1 MPLSSLTEQE
11 LTRAGVSSLPITPT
25 ASPAFGGKS
34 YTPAQ
39 MKAAFDRLPRL
50 IAERLNAVIASLTD
64 GEILSQ
70 IPLSLGQTPTTLA
83 AFCDLLAAHLE
94 ASPGFDASPTE
105 DSANVVTSG
114 GIYAALRAQGL
125 AYDGVTGVLSLTA
138 GAGESA
144 YASAA
149 FPIPALEKQVA
160 LLRTLMGASVLVEKT
175 EDTYSSRETAGGL
188 PVVDNSPTTVHRIA
202 GDTKTSVNLFDLSLE
217 GGSAHVSGMD
227 ITTNN
232 NTWTVSGTANASL
245 VDFKTII
252 LPSTLGGK
260 TITFSQSKYFS
271 SFGEAGA
278 VYFVLDRNDGIRIGN
293 TYKNKLTATLDPEYS
308 YSLSIRCGSYVGESF
323 EEETISFMVNEGE
336 EAQPYSD
343 YFAGTKSA
351 AFQGIVSCGRNLL
364 KPSEDLTKTIAGV
377 TYQAMQETGTVKVTG
392 TPNVREGTAVFKNIP
407 LPTGTFTMY
416 IPNKMSGVS
425 WYLRNSTTQVAS
437 IGASTTNQFV
447 TFTAD
452 TKELYSIYVYVEVSV
467 GTIDYTETPMLLY
480 GSVTENFPAFSLY
493 SADGSFHL
501 DTAQDLGKW
510 DYIDADTQALVT
522 ATADADFSSVTDA
535 DGVSAGGADGT
546 TTAGRYYWALC
557 SEGMVAEDFTLS
569 DIITNLPTI
578 EDYQSLAP
586 DENAYLSLDTET
598 RTLLLLI
605 PESYGEN
612 GGTWVSEHPEVYAV
626 FKTQPLDAPMN
637 IPATYPVWEHGLET
651 ILPESEGDASADVQ
665 CTVTASYYVKAGGDA
680 A

>member
-125 AYDGVTGVLSLTA
+125 AYDGVTGVLSLIA

-188 PVVDNSPTTVHRIA
+188 PVVDNSPSTVHRIA
-202 GDTKTSVNLFDLSLE
+202 GDTKTSVNLFDFSFE
-217 GGSAHVSGMD
+217 GGSASVSGIE

-245 VDFKTII
+245 VDFKTML

-278 VYFVLDRNDGIRIGN
+278 VYFVLDRNDGTRIGN
-293 TYKNKLTATLDPEYS
+293 TSQNKLTATLDPEYS
-308 YSLSIRCGSYVGESF
+308 YSLSIRCGSYIGESF
-323 EEETISFMVNEGE
+323 EEETISFMVNEGT
-336 EAQPYSD
+336 EALPYSD

-364 KPSEDLTKTIAGV
+364 DESLLLPWAFRATTISEKQIAFTIS
-377 TYQAMQETGTVKVTG
+377 
-392 TPNVREGTAVFKNIP
+392 EGTYTVSNIVDGVETLKNVLGIY
-407 LPTGTFTMY
+407 LIGSSNNILLSCNAAGSSGTNCSSTFTVTEE
-416 IPNKMSGVS
+416 IAQNTK
-425 WYLRNSTTQVAS
+425 YLRIHLNPVDQEYN
-437 IGASTTNQFV
+437 IEHFMLNRGA
-447 TFTAD
+447 TAFPH
-452 TKELYSIYVYVEVSV
+452 E
-467 GTIDYTETPMLLY
+467 DYTTDD
-480 GSVTENFPAFSLY
+480 TFC
-493 SADGSFHL
+493 L
-501 DTAQDLGKW
+501 DTPQDLGKW
-510 DYIDADTQALVT
+510 DYIDADAQALVT

-535 DGVSAGGADGT
+535 DSGSASGADGT

-557 SEGMVAEDFTLS
+557 DEGMVAEDFTLS
-569 DIITNLPTI
+569 DIITDLPI
-578 EDYQSLAP
+578 FEDYQSLSP
-586 DENAYLSLDTET
+586 DENAYLSLDTAT
-598 RTLLLLI
+598 RTLILLI

-651 ILPESEGDASADVQ
+651 VLPESEGDASADVQ